1 MLKISKGLDLSQ
13 WEAVT
18 RAPLANVSNLN
29 NLDHVYWWGGGW
41 KGVVVVGVRSLATQY
56 DSAMNVVDVHNYV
69 VRGDL
74 MSEASM

>member
-1 MLKISKGLDLSQ
+1 MYTDDLIQ
-13 WEAVT
+13 
-18 RAPLANVSNLN
+18 R
-29 NLDHVYWWGGGW
+29 GGGW

-74 MSEASM
+74 MSAASM